1 MLPVPAPKCF
11 SASHTSVYMICRAYC
26 LYPAIK
32 RISAAISEAATPHM
46 GIMFSIKKSVIC
58 TSLYQIEN
66 GGNSSAYQCSAYS
79 RYDGGNDTAETLLR
93 AVFYFGKSR
102 IMDRELLIH
111 KFHLRN
117 HFGYIFILLM
127 YFARDFFELFY
138 SVRITFRACSYF
150 GNEPFVYYDF
160 SPLFCFIYRFC
171 DTFFISWKPCREAFC
186 LYSTM
191 SKNACSQRHFC
202 EAVNMAGCAKRRGGD
217 AAKLAGAS
225 SLPILYHKFGGKS
238 NICSV
243 FFDFLY
249 TMYLLRKGKIL
260 MQKCRF
266 QCTGCLIDFA
276 LCHADTAG
284 VPALPK
290 RAQRLGSVSAQT
302 SCPPATPLY
311 AGVEPTHTRICSV
324 LSWDMFARV
333 V

>member
-1 MLPVPAPKCF
+1 
-11 SASHTSVYMICRAYC
+11 
-26 LYPAIK
+26 
-32 RISAAISEAATPHM
+32 M

-160 SPLFCFIYRFC
+160 SPLFCFY
-171 DTFFISWKPCREAFC
+171 
-186 LYSTM
+186 
-191 SKNACSQRHFC
+191 
-202 EAVNMAGCAKRRGGD
+202 
-217 AAKLAGAS
+217 
-225 SLPILYHKFGGKS
+225 LP
-238 NICSV
+238 
-243 FFDFLY
+243 
-249 TMYLLRKGKIL
+249 LLRHVFYKL
-260 MQKCRF
+260 EALSSSFLPLFHHEQKCLLAKAF
-266 QCTGCLIDFA
+266 L
-276 LCHADTAG
+276 
-284 VPALPK
+284 
-290 RAQRLGSVSAQT
+290 
-302 SCPPATPLY
+302 
-311 AGVEPTHTRICSV
+311 
-324 LSWDMFARV
+324 
-333 V
+333 

>member
-1 MLPVPAPKCF
+1 
-11 SASHTSVYMICRAYC
+11 MICRAYC

-171 DTFFISWKPCREAFC
+171 GTFFISWKPCREAFC

-217 AAKLAGAS
+217 AAKHAGGNFMQY
-225 SLPILYHKFGGKS
+225 ILCAF
-238 NICSV
+238 I
-243 FFDFLY
+243 
-249 TMYLLRKGKIL
+249 
-260 MQKCRF
+260 
-266 QCTGCLIDFA
+266 
-276 LCHADTAG
+276 
-284 VPALPK
+284 
-290 RAQRLGSVSAQT
+290 
-302 SCPPATPLY
+302 PP
-311 AGVEPTHTRICSV
+311 
-324 LSWDMFARV
+324 
-333 V
+333 